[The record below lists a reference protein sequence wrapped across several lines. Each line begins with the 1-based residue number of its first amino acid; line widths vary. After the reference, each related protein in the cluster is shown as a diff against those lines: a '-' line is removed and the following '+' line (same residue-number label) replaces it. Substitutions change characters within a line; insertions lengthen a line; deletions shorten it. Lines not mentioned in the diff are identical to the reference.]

1 MLNSYLS
8 QISRPAQRSHHLIF
22 VSILIA
28 QTVLV
33 RSQASQVLTY
43 YVSSSPG
50 ARNGWCSMYN
60 CFNLTEIARTISM
73 ERSALNISLILLPGN
88 HTLLSNLTVVGYA
101 HFLLKSEESQS
112 RQPIINCG
120 GLSRLQIH
128 STTNVRIHGIILN
141 ECIGN
146 EVKAVDRLTIEDCTL
161 SARGTPSNL
170 SGIVISNS
178 TVAIVGSMLNY
189 FRITQPSGQ
198 GGAIH
203 SVYNY
208 VLISNSMFFMNSAY

>member
-1 MLNSYLS
+1 MKKMLTMLNSYLS

-50 ARNGWCSMYN
+50 ARNGWYSMYN

-73 ERSALNISLILLPGN
+73 ERSALNPIELSANNISLILLPGN

-112 RQPIINCG
+112 RQPTIINCG

-128 STTNVRIHGIILN
+128 STTNVGIHGIILN
-141 ECIGN
+141 ECI
-146 EVKAVDRLTIEDCTL
+146 
-161 SARGTPSNL
+161 
-170 SGIVISNS
+170 
-178 TVAIVGSMLNY
+178 
-189 FRITQPSGQ
+189 
-198 GGAIH
+198 
-203 SVYNY
+203 
-208 VLISNSMFFMNSAY
+208 